1 MDFKKVTAASNTQ
14 TRDLEIFEQK
24 AGSTYAAI
32 NILAKRADQIAIE
45 MKEELNRTL
54 EQFGNNKT
62 IWKKSLKTENKLRY
76 RDSTSDYPNQQ
87 LSQSKSLKKT
97 KSTSAKQKK
106 SKSNDAQR

>member
-54 EQFGNNKT
+54 EQFGNQQDNLEE
-62 IWKKSLKTENKLRY
+62 IFENREQIEVSRFYERLPKPTAIAIKEFEEDKIYFRKAEKIEE
-76 RDSTSDYPNQQ
+76 Q
-87 LSQSKSLKKT
+87 
-97 KSTSAKQKK
+97 
-106 SKSNDAQR
+106 